1 MTKSEKERSRNVLTS
16 GIVICIAVV
25 ITLTFLVVVPVTAA
39 EEPVEVRVSVPEE
52 IKEGDIFDVT
62 IDIDEVTTLDTAQ
75 FDLSFDSNAVEVK
88 AVTDG
93 SLEGETI
100 SILTWSPMNED
111 TVRVLVN
118 AEGVEGISGS
128 GYLATICFEVTGGDE
143 SALELSDVVLY
154 NKEAVEIPAKWVNA
168 TLKVGGAEEDED
180 EDEEEVSE
188 EFIQGSPKILM
199 AFKPA
204 DAVVGNAVRES
215 RTFNI
220 SVNQIAD
227 ISWQINETEVQT
239 NESVTEAAYTN
250 TSAVIGTW
258 NVSVIA
264 TNATTGLSVM
274 HTWTWRVTLTATATP
289 TPTPT
294 PTPALALGV
303 TPSPTRAPRITP
315 TAKPA
320 TTRPAAMAK
329 PTPTPTPPGFE
340 AIFAITAML
349 AIAYTLLRRR

>member
-1 MTKSEKERSRNVLTS
+1 MSLADISVLLL
-16 GIVICIAVV
+16 AAV
-25 ITLTFLVVVPVTAA
+25 ITLTFLAVVSVTAA
-39 EEPVEVRVSVPEE
+39 TEEPVEVRVSVPEE

-62 IDIDEVTTLDTAQ
+62 IDIDEVTALDTAQ
-75 FDLSFDSNAVEVK
+75 FDLSFDPNVVEVK
-88 AVTDG
+88 EVTEG
-93 SLEGETI
+93 SLDGETI

-111 TVRVLVN
+111 TIRVLLN

-128 GYLATICFEVTGGDE
+128 GYLATICFELTGGDE

-154 NKEAVEIPAKWVNA
+154 NKEVVEIPAKWVNA
-168 TLKVGGAEEDED
+168 TLKVGGAEDDED

-188 EFIQGSPKILM
+188 EVIQGSPKIT

-204 DAVVGNAVRES
+204 DAVVGNAIHES
-215 RTFNI
+215 RTFTI
-220 SVNQIAD
+220 TVNQIAD

-250 TSAVIGTW
+250 TSAVIGIW

-289 TPTPT
+289 TPALAPGATPT
-294 PTPALALGV
+294 PTM
-303 TPSPTRAPRITP
+303 APLVTP

-320 TTRPAAMAK
+320 TTTRPTAK
-329 PTPTPTPPGFE
+329 PKQKSTPTPTPPGFE
-340 AIFAITAML
+340 ALFAIAML
-349 AIAYTLLRRR
+349 AIAYMMLKRR